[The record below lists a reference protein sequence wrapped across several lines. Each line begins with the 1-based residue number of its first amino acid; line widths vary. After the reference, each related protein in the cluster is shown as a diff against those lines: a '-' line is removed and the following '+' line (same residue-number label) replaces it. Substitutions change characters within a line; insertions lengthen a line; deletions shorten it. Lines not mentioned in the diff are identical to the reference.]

1 MISIMN
7 WAEQNLPQLAKNQ
20 NGVRA
25 GMIGESYAGG
35 IQYLVSALDPRL
47 QAIVPITTWYD
58 IMNSL
63 APNGI
68 PKTNWITFLNLIGDW
83 WNWNKFHPELTQAY
97 AKCRPRRIF
106 SSMLRLIT
114 PNIWILSP

>member
-1 MISIMN
+1 MISYDQRGHGNSQGKIRLADPEKEAQDVISIMN

-58 IMNSL
+58 I
-63 APNGI
+63 
-68 PKTNWITFLNLIGDW
+68 
-83 WNWNKFHPELTQAY
+83 
-97 AKCRPRRIF
+97 
-106 SSMLRLIT
+106 
-114 PNIWILSP
+114 